1 MGLTN
6 RIVETASYRGQGNA
20 REVFW
25 DDDPVG
31 LGLRVFTSG
40 RKTFVLSFRPNV
52 TTRLLTLGDFG
63 VLRLEDARKRARTEL
78 LAVEIEQAAL

>member
-1 MGLTN
+1 M
-6 RIVETASYRGQGNA
+6 
-20 REVFW
+20 
-25 DDDPVG
+25 
-31 LGLRVFTSG
+31 
-40 RKTFVLSFRPNV
+40 LSFRPKL